1 MASIL
6 VIGEVDG
13 GALTATT
20 RELLGAATRL
30 AASLSGGVSLALI
43 GADLSAAPEA
53 AGPAGA
59 DNRLPR
65 GRRGARA
72 VPD

>member
-43 GADLSAAPEA
+43 GADLSAASRGGRP
-53 AGPAGA
+53 GRRRH
-59 DNRLPR
+59 RLPR
-65 GRRGARA
+65 GRCGARA

>member
-20 RELLGAATRL
+20 RELLGAADPSRL
-30 AASLSGGVSLALI
+30 Q
-43 GADLSAAPEA
+43 P
-53 AGPAGA
+53 
-59 DNRLPR
+59 
-65 GRRGARA
+65 
-72 VPD
+72 